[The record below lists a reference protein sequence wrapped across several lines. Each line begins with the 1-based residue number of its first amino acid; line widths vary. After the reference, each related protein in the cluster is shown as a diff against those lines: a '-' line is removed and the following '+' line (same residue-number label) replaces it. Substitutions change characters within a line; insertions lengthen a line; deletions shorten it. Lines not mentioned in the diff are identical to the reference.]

1 MKIFHV
7 LNMVVPPMA
16 HFLEN
21 RIQPIGYYRYG
32 SGYSKLAAP
41 VLNPPTPEEVG
52 ITKATRFQGNWIL
65 HE

>member
-1 MKIFHV
+1 
-7 LNMVVPPMA
+7 MA